1 MTELSLIFSDLRFPE
16 GARWHDDRLWFSD
29 MHTGQ
34 VFKANPAARTLEE
47 VAVVD
52 DQPSGLGWLPDG
64 SLLVSCMLSRTVR
77 RLDPHGTLSE
87 FADVSRLT
95 PAPIND
101 LVTNQAG
108 QTFLGG
114 FGYDLYADAPQRPG
128 PIFRLDPD
136 GTPHLVEKDMVFPNG
151 SVILPGT
158 STLVVAETWAARLT
172 AFDIDE
178 DGELRNK
185 RIWAELPP
193 GSTPDG
199 ICTDAAGGVWVSSIA
214 TSEFL
219 RVEAGGRVTRT
230 IEVDGRCATDCVLG
244 GPRGTTLFL
253 LTSNS
258 WQPPET
264 TTREGRIES
273 VEVDVPGPQPGP
285 AGPDVRGA
293 S

>member
-1 MTELSLIFSDLRFPE
+1 MSDLSLIFSDLRFPE
-16 GARWHDDRLWFSD
+16 GARWREDRLWFSD

-34 VFKANPAARTLEE
+34 VFRSNPAARTLEE

-64 SLLVSCMLSRTVR
+64 SLLISCMLSRKVR
-77 RLDPHGTLSE
+77 RLGPDGELTD
-87 FADVSRLT
+87 FADVSALT
-95 PAPIND
+95 DAPIND
-101 LVTNQAG
+101 LVTNAAG

-114 FGYDLYADAPQRPG
+114 FGYDLYADAPQQPG

-136 GTPHLVEKDMVFPNG
+136 GTPTVVEDDMVFPNG

-172 AFDIDE
+172 AFDID
-178 DGELRNK
+178 DHGVLTHK
-185 RIWAELPP
+185 RVWAELPA

-199 ICTDAAGGVWVSSIA
+199 ICVDAAGAVWVSSIG
-214 TSEFL
+214 TSQFL
-219 RVEAGGRVTRT
+219 RVEAGGRVTQV
-230 IEVDGRCATDCVLG
+230 IDVEGRCATDCVLG
-244 GPRGTTLFL
+244 GAEGTTLYL

-258 WQPPET
+258 WQPAET
-264 TTREGRIES
+264 TTRQGRIEA
-273 VEVDVPGPQPGP
+273 VEVAVPGP
-285 AGPDVRGA
+285 DVA